1 MVATLMG
8 KRIIGCTTTGA
19 AKFAQD
25 IRGAKPDVLLVEEAG
40 EILESHVLT
49 AMGESTSQM
58 ILIGDHKQLRPK
70 VNNYKLT
77 VEKGDGFELNRSLFE
92 RLVLRGFPHET
103 LTAQHRMRPEISA
116 FIRKLT
122 YPDLT
127 DAAKTQGRD
136 DIRGIQ
142 NNFVFVDHTHPEDND
157 PRIADRGDGA
167 SSSSK
172 QNTYEVEMV
181 WKIVR
186 YLAQQGYGTDKLVV
200 LTPYLGQ
207 LSKLRDVLKRDNDP
221 VLNDLDSHDL
231 IRAGLMSAAD
241 NTSKRRIKLATI
253 DNYQGE
259 ESDIVIASLTR
270 SNESNDIGFMN
281 SPERLNVLIS
291 RARNGFILI
300 GNSQTFVNARRG
312 KELWGKFFEL
322 VKQGGYLYEGF
333 PIKCERHPYQ
343 KVLIKS
349 ASEFELFVPMVDAQR
364 YGEKFK
370 ISQCHSYSH
379 CL

>member
-1 MVATLMG
+1 MDRFIASKIDFKDVLMYIEFEEPNFFNAFRVPEDNSGMTRVSKKGKPVDAEELIFQWSRGFGAGQFKDEPNVRQAADIWGMPLDARRKMLEQWKSEICKTILEEICTLGKNYNECRDQLTREFREGMVTTLMG

-25 IRGAKPDVLLVEEAG
+25 IRGAKPDVLLIEEAG

-103 LTAQHRMRPEISA
+103 LTAQHCMHPEISA

-142 NNFVFVDHTHPEDND
+142 NNFVFIDHTHPKDND
-157 PRIADRGDGA
+157 PRIAD
-167 SSSSK
+167 
-172 QNTYEVEMV
+172 
-181 WKIVR
+181 
-186 YLAQQGYGTDKLVV
+186 
-200 LTPYLGQ
+200 
-207 LSKLRDVLKRDNDP
+207 
-221 VLNDLDSHDL
+221 
-231 IRAGLMSAAD
+231 
-241 NTSKRRIKLATI
+241 
-253 DNYQGE
+253 
-259 ESDIVIASLTR
+259 
-270 SNESNDIGFMN
+270 
-281 SPERLNVLIS
+281 
-291 RARNGFILI
+291 
-300 GNSQTFVNARRG
+300 
-312 KELWGKFFEL
+312 
-322 VKQGGYLYEGF
+322 
-333 PIKCERHPYQ
+333 
-343 KVLIKS
+343 
-349 ASEFELFVPMVDAQR
+349 
-364 YGEKFK
+364 
-370 ISQCHSYSH
+370 
-379 CL
+379 